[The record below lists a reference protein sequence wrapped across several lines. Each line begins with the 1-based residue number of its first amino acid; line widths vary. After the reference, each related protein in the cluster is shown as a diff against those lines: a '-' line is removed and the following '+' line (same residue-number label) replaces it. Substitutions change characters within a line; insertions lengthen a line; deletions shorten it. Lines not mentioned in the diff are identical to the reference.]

1 MAGKRGSGS
10 GSGSGSALRNTSGG
24 GGGPGTLSRQSSS
37 RVMQLMREMGAS
49 SYTTLGESGDAQGVS
64 LVGGELG
71 AAGSG
76 EAQDGGP
83 ALRHQEVQLLP
94 GEGGDQE
101 GFGA

>member
-1 MAGKRGSGS
+1 
-10 GSGSGSALRNTSGG
+10 
-24 GGGPGTLSRQSSS
+24 
-37 RVMQLMREMGAS
+37 MQLMREMGAS

-71 AAGSG
+71 AASSG

-101 GFGA
+101 GFSA